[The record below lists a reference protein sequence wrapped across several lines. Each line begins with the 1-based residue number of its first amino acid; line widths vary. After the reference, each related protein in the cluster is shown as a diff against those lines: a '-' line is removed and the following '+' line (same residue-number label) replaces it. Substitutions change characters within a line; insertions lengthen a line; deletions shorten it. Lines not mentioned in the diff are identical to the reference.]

1 MAHGPDTEKLLQR
14 IANIKND
21 TLDVSDLDITS
32 FPILPSSLQK
42 LRCRYCLN
50 LKSLPKLPSSLK
62 KLDCHNTKIT
72 SLPELPSNLQE
83 LDCMFTKI
91 TSLPE
96 LPSSLQKLDCD
107 YAPLIIQRNFRET
120 YAEYNNR
127 WNTYRE
133 NETKKRHKARCDILK
148 EELVA
153 KYYSPENIEKWSVT
167 YNKPFDEVIE
177 VM

>member
-14 IANIKND
+14 IANIKNGR
-21 TLDVSDLDITS
+21 LDVSDLDITS
-32 FPILPSSLQK
+32 FPTLPSSLQE

-62 KLDCHNTKIT
+62 KLDCHATNIK

-96 LPSSLQKLDCD
+96 LPSSLKKLDCD

-120 YAEYNNR
+120 RVEYNNR
-127 WNTYRE
+127 WNKYRE
-133 NETKKRHKARCDILK
+133 NETKKRHKVRCDILR

-153 KYYSPENIEKWSVT
+153 NYWRPENIEKWSIT
-167 YNKPFDEVIE
+167 YNKDFDEVVDI
-177 VM
+177 M